1 MTVVSYGG
9 ALLDDAK
16 TYYIQPA
23 DLYIANSVACK
34 DNPSGLVLS
43 AIGNVLPLKV
53 FFKSSTGWK
62 NELGFWD
69 EKYLGYKVLHG
80 TGSRQGSFS
89 LQLVGLYNGDSTK
102 PNQPLY
108 IEAFGPVLDP
118 AIPPNRGFVPCYWS
132 DCGDDCRVGYY
143 DTGGRCSVPGN
154 TGFAQ
159 APTCPSLCGL
169 VWQEHKLCCPNP
181 DEPPACGL
189 QLTLT
194 RSAATYFTAMA
205 CGTLS
210 SGQQAISLRCADD
223 EDTSVGFWGV
233 TAYADFNDER
243 TKMNSAFN
251 NIGKA
256 VYMVDVFSRLMPTKS
271 PLENTLKVG
280 GLNKDEVIYLNR
292 STKFRFVFS
301 ETIP

>member
-34 DNPSGLVLS
+34 DNPRGLVLS
-43 AIGNVLPLKV
+43 SLGVAFPLKV
-53 FFKSSTGWK
+53 FFKSSTWWK
-62 NELGFWD
+62 DKFGYWD
-69 EKYLGYKVLHG
+69 EKHLGYKVVHG

-102 PNQPLY
+102 PNQPIY
-108 IEAFGPVLDP
+108 IEAFGTVLDP
-118 AIPPNRGFVPCYWS
+118 ATPPNRGFTPCYWS
-132 DCGDDCRVGYY
+132 DCGSTCATGFY
-143 DTGGRCSVPGN
+143 DTGNKCGGN
-154 TGFAQ
+154 LTTVLTGG
-159 APTCPSLCGL
+159 CPSTC
-169 VWQEHKLCCPNP
+169 VAYWQEHTWCCPNP
-181 DEPPACGL
+181 QEPPKCGL
-189 QLTLT
+189 QLTLE
-194 RSAATYFTAMA
+194 RSNGTYFSAMA
-205 CGTLS
+205 CGTVS

-223 EDTSVGFWGV
+223 NDMSTGFWGV
-233 TAYADFNDER
+233 TAYADFNDPR
-243 TKMNSAFN
+243 TKMNRGFD
-251 NIGKA
+251 NIGQA
-256 VYMVDVFSRLMPTKS
+256 VYQTDVFPRLMPTKI

-280 GLNKDEVIYLNR
+280 GLSADEAFYLKR